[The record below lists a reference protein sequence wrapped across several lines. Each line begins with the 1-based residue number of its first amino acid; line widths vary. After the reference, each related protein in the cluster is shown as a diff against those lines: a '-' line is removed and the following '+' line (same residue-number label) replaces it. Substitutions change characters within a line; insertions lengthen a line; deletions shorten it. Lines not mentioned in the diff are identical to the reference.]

1 MEFLFGAAIGAIF
14 GAAIYGY
21 FVKSLSISFQIVKD
35 SGEQS

>member
-35 SGEQS
+35 GGEQS